1 MSSLEIAF
9 TQEYQRALL
18 KLTPVQQAQVN
29 RAILKL
35 QKGLDAPHL
44 HKLESLPFHAFGV
57 NQNAL
62 RIICK
67 RDQGLLIILHVGA
80 HDEAYRWASR
90 HVVKQIGSYV
100 RLIRTTTEIAAQ
112 VATPSAAV
120 KEPEGPLASVP
131 DKTFRHFHLALP
143 VVEILRKVANETALL
158 ELLSCFQQPL
168 ASALLGLY
176 TDPEDLGQ
184 IVRDFKAARQAE
196 EAQAATQTVSLR
208 DAIQA
213 PVNSA
218 AFWLAPT
225 DSALLEQV
233 LSRPLEAWRVF
244 LHPSQ
249 KRLVT
254 MHAKGAYK
262 VTGGPGTGKSI
273 VALHRTRYLLEKAFA
288 GQSGKILLTT
298 FSRVLA
304 GELRRSMELLCIDR
318 PELLAR
324 IEVKT
329 VTRVAQDLLSDGDKP
344 YSFLGDDVIDA
355 CWQQAM
361 RLEGLG
367 RDEGFYRAER
377 EHVVARSGAWTG
389 TQYLRAPRSGR
400 GSRLDRVSRRKV
412 WRVIEAF
419 EQALAE
425 RGGGDGARLART
437 ATELIT
443 TGQIISP
450 YLAVVCDE
458 HQDVSAS
465 DLRLMAAL
473 TRDLNSGQTRPNSL
487 FLVGDRY
494 QSLYR
499 SPVVLSRC
507 GIEIR
512 GRSCILRRNY
522 RTTEGIRRAAIDVV
536 RGVRFDD
543 GDDGSEDS
551 SAVLDNY
558 TSLRGGPPPT
568 RQRFESPEAEA
579 DWIAE
584 QAGKDAGWPLLVL
597 TRTNRWMDE
606 LYDRL
611 RVRGVAPKRL
621 DAHESLSSEDQ
632 VVLCSLHRSKGLEA
646 PRVIIAGAQFIP
658 RPWHGRGDP
667 GDKLIWERQE
677 RCLLYVGMTRARDW
691 CALTRVGD
699 AS

>member
-1 MSSLEIAF
+1 MSSLELAF

-18 KLTPVQQAQVN
+18 KLTPVQQDQVN

-35 QKGLDAPHL
+35 QKGLDAPRL

-67 RDQGLLIILHVGA
+67 REQGLLIILHVGA

-90 HVVKQIGSYV
+90 HIVKQIGRYV
-100 RLIRTTTEIAAQ
+100 RLIRTTTETAPQ
-112 VATPSAAV
+112 VAVPNAAV
-120 KEPEGPLASVP
+120 KAPLGLLASVP

-143 VVEILRKVANETALL
+143 VVEILRKVPDETALI
-158 ELLSCFQQPL
+158 ELLACFQPPL
-168 ASALLGLY
+168 AAALLGLY

-184 IVRDFKAARQAE
+184 IVRDFEAARQAE
-196 EAQAATQTVSLR
+196 VAAKSVSLR
-208 DAIQA
+208 DALQA

-254 MHAKGAYK
+254 MHSRGAYK

-273 VALHRTRYLLEKAFA
+273 VALHRTRYLLEKVFC
-288 GQSGKILLTT
+288 GQPGKVLLTT

-304 GELRRSMELLCIDR
+304 GELRRALALLCIDQ
-318 PELLAR
+318 PALLDR

-329 VTRVAQDLLSDGDKP
+329 VTRVAQDVLSEGGLAS
-344 YSFLGDDVIDA
+344 SFLGDEVIDA
-355 CWQQAM
+355 CWQEAM

-367 RDEGFYRAER
+367 RSEVFYRAER

-389 TQYLRAPRSGR
+389 TQYLRAPRHGR
-400 GSRLDRVSRRKV
+400 GSRLDRVARRKI

-419 EQALAE
+419 EQALAA

-437 ATELIT
+437 ATGLVT
-443 TGQIISP
+443 SGQVTSP

-473 TRDLNSGQTRPNSL
+473 TRDTTTGQTRPNSL

-507 GIEIR
+507 GIAIR

-536 RGVRFDD
+536 RGVRFDEEEE
-543 GDDGSEDS
+543 GSENS

-568 RQRFESPEAEA
+568 RQRFDSPEEEA

-584 QAGKDAGWPLLVL
+584 QSRSDAGWPLLVL
-597 TRTNRWMDE
+597 TRTNRWRDA

-611 RVRGVAPKRL
+611 RARGVAPKRL
-621 DAHESLSSEDQ
+621 DAHESLTSEDR

-646 PRVIIAGAQFIP
+646 PRVIIAGMQFIP

-691 CALTRVGD
+691 CALTRVG
-699 AS
+699 AAT